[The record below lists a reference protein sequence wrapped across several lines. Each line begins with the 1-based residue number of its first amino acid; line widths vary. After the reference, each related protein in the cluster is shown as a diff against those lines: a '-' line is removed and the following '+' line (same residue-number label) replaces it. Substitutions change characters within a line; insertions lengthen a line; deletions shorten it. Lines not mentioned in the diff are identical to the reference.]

1 MNHIPLAPIINLS
14 AYVYTFP
21 VKSAINRRDE
31 SYGSRTIDHL
41 LFNSSSQRE
50 SSRGQSP
57 PPFFSNHAMDSG
69 MGRRMLA
76 SHFDISTIGQAEIAG
91 AKASLF
97 VNRSPQVHRLFAVPG
112 LLNTSVK
119 TRHPSK

>member
-1 MNHIPLAPIINLS
+1 MNRTVLAQLT
-14 AYVYTFP
+14 TF
-21 VKSAINRRDE
+21 SL
-31 SYGSRTIDHL
+31 T
-41 LFNSSSQRE
+41 
-50 SSRGQSP
+50 P
-57 PPFFSNHAMDSG
+57 PPKENPRGGNRPLLFFSNHAMDSG
-69 MGRRMLA
+69 MGRRMSA